1 MGFIHEYAD
10 MFHLEA
16 HKDAIVE
23 MEGFGQKSYDN
34 LIASV
39 KKASQ
44 TTLPRVIYGLGIA
57 GIGLANAKMLCRH
70 FRYDFKAMRNSG
82 LEELTAVDGIGE
94 VLARAWMDYFAD
106 KKNND
111 MVDRLLEELSIEEE
125 PVQEGEKPFEGLTFC
140 NYRIGG
146 AFCQP
151 QGAPGADR
159 KQGRQSIRLRN
170 LQNRISHQ

>member
-106 KKNND
+106 KK
-111 MVDRLLEELSIEEE
+111 
-125 PVQEGEKPFEGLTFC
+125 K
-140 NYRIGG
+140 
-146 AFCQP
+146 
-151 QGAPGADR
+151 
-159 KQGRQSIRLRN
+159 
-170 LQNRISHQ
+170 